1 MPTSS
6 VVSQGDLAVAD
17 HINNIRTDVLST
29 HTHDG
34 TDGNATIEATSFTG
48 TATYTGASLTF
59 GDEDL
64 LRWGTNA
71 DIVSLNRSTALSAD
85 TELTGII
92 EGTSDHPGVAA
103 NSLII
108 SNITDDGDIMFVVSD
123 GGNSK
128 GLLKLDGA
136 NGKVTIHGGD
146 LEVAEALT
154 VTGATTLNGNVTL
167 GDAASD
173 VITVNGTLA
182 GASALV
188 FEGATAD
195 GYETTLAYTDPTAD
209 RTITFPNL
217 SGTVVLGGVDNGA
230 LAITTTGL
238 VTAGSLDIDN
248 VLINGTTI
256 GHTDDTDLITVA
268 NGALTIAG
276 TIGSGAITSTGI
288 VTGTGFTAGSAV
300 LAEAELELLD
310 GLTAGTAIASKV
322 VTTDANIDTSGQ
334 RNLTITG
341 ELDAATLDISG
352 NADIAGDLTLSAG
365 TDGALRFSAASSIKI
380 LDNSGTS
387 LVIEEADTAYMTFVT
402 TDSSEAVSIAKTL
415 TLGTVAAAGTDTD
428 KFLVLD
434 SSGNVDYRTGTEVLS
449 DIGGGTGSGDI
460 TGVTAGVGL
469 SGGGSSG
476 GVTLTLDLSELS
488 TVTPADGDFFSTL
501 DSDGANEQK
510 TTTTA
515 LATLFAGTGLTA
527 SSSVIGVDAAQT
539 QITSLGSQAAAFTV
553 GVDDTGYDVTFFGDT
568 ASRYWL
574 WDTSADGVVQRGTL
588 TVGVDDTGHDVKF
601 FGASAGAYMEWDES
615 LNLLELRGAT
625 AAGPGHLKLTT
636 GEATVVASDVL
647 GKIEFQAP
655 AETGTDA
662 LTVAASIQAVA
673 QDTFSAT
680 VNATDLIFYT
690 GHSEAAA
697 EKFRFTY
704 QGELGVGGANYGT
717 DGQVLTSTGA
727 GTAPAW
733 EDAGGGLEANDIIV
747 LTEVMMYS

>member
-6 VVSQGDLAVAD
+6 AVSQGDLAVAD
-17 HINNIRTDVLST
+17 HINNVRTDVLST

-34 TDGNATIEATSFTG
+34 TEGNATIEATSFTG

-71 DIVSLNRSTALSAD
+71 DVVSMLRSTALSAD

-167 GDAASD
+167 GDSASD

-182 GASALV
+182 GANALI

-238 VTAGSLDIDN
+238 ITGGSLDIDD

-256 GHTDDTDLITVA
+256 GHTDDTDLMTVA
-268 NGALTIAG
+268 DGVLTIAG
-276 TIGSGAITSTGI
+276 
-288 VTGTGFTAGSAV
+288 
-300 LAEAELELLD
+300 
-310 GLTAGTAIASKV
+310 
-322 VTTDANIDTSGQ
+322 
-334 RNLTITG
+334 
-341 ELDAATLDISG
+341 ELDATTLDISG

-380 LDNSGTS
+380 LDNSGTA
-387 LVIEEADTAYMTFVT
+387 LVIEEADNAYMTFVT
-402 TDSSEAVSIAKTL
+402 TDSSEAVTIAKTL
-415 TLGTVAAAGTDTD
+415 TLSTVAAAGTDTD

-434 SSGNVDYRTGTEVLS
+434 SSGNVDYRTGSQVLS
-449 DIGGGTGSGDI
+449 DIGAGTGSGSMTSFQLEDDDGTEVTI
-460 TGVTAGVGL
+460 SDAKEVKIIGSGVTTNWTDTDNG
-469 SGGGSSG
+469 
-476 GVTLTLDLSELS
+476 T
-488 TVTPADGDFFSTL
+488 DGDPY
-501 DSDGANEQK
+501 D
-510 TTTTA
+510 
-515 LATLFAGTGLTA
+515 LT
-527 SSSVIGVDAAQT
+527 ITVDAAQT
-539 QITSLGSQAAAFTV
+539 GITSILATDVKIGEDDQTKIDFETADEIHFYVANAHEVTLAANELSPNTSDGIALGTSSKMWSDLFLASGAVINFNNGDVTLTHSSNDLAVGGGSLTSDGGVKIDNITIDGTEIDLSSGDLTIDVAGDIILDADGDDLVFAAAGTNLLKITNSSSDVVFQPQVDAKDIKFNQYDGNLLLDINDGGWV
-553 GVDDTGYDVTFFGDT
+553 GVHN
-568 ASRYWL
+568 A
-574 WDTSADGVVQRGTL
+574 
-588 TVGVDDTGHDVKF
+588 
-601 FGASAGAYMEWDES
+601 
-615 LNLLELRGAT
+615 
-625 AAGPGHLKLTT
+625 AAGPGQLRFYEDTDNGTNYTAFQVGTQSGDVTYTLPTADGSDGTALTT
-636 GEATVVASDVL
+636 NGS
-647 GKIEFQAP
+647 
-655 AETGTDA
+655 GTLSWA
-662 LTVAASIQAVA
+662 
-673 QDTFSAT
+673 
-680 VNATDLIFYT
+680 
-690 GHSEAAA
+690 
-697 EKFRFTY
+697 
-704 QGELGVGGANYGT
+704 
-717 DGQVLTSTGA
+717 
-727 GTAPAW
+727 
-733 EDAGGGLEANDIIV
+733 AGGVSENDVIIM
-747 LTEVMMYS
+747 TEIMMYS

>member
-17 HINNIRTDVLST
+17 HINNVRTDVLST

-71 DIVSLNRSTALSAD
+71 DVVSLLRSTALSAD
-85 TELTGII
+85 TELSGII

-167 GDAASD
+167 GNAASD
-173 VITVNGTLA
+173 LITVNGTLA
-182 GASALV
+182 GANALI

-238 VTAGSLDIDN
+238 ITGGSLDIDD

-256 GHTDDTDLITVA
+256 GHTNDTDLMTVA
-268 NGALTIAG
+268 
-276 TIGSGAITSTGI
+276 
-288 VTGTGFTAGSAV
+288 
-300 LAEAELELLD
+300 D
-310 GLTAGTAIASKV
+310 GV
-322 VTTDANIDTSGQ
+322 
-334 RNLTITG
+334 LTITG

-387 LVIEEADTAYMTFVT
+387 LVI
-402 TDSSEAVSIAKTL
+402 
-415 TLGTVAAAGTDTD
+415 
-428 KFLVLD
+428 
-434 SSGNVDYRTGTEVLS
+434 
-449 DIGGGTGSGDI
+449 
-460 TGVTAGVGL
+460 
-469 SGGGSSG
+469 
-476 GVTLTLDLSELS
+476 
-488 TVTPADGDFFSTL
+488 
-501 DSDGANEQK
+501 
-510 TTTTA
+510 
-515 LATLFAGTGLTA
+515 
-527 SSSVIGVDAAQT
+527 
-539 QITSLGSQAAAFTV
+539 
-553 GVDDTGYDVTFFGDT
+553 
-568 ASRYWL
+568 
-574 WDTSADGVVQRGTL
+574 
-588 TVGVDDTGHDVKF
+588 
-601 FGASAGAYMEWDES
+601 
-615 LNLLELRGAT
+615 
-625 AAGPGHLKLTT
+625 
-636 GEATVVASDVL
+636 
-647 GKIEFQAP
+647 
-655 AETGTDA
+655 
-662 LTVAASIQAVA
+662 
-673 QDTFSAT
+673 
-680 VNATDLIFYT
+680 
-690 GHSEAAA
+690 
-697 EKFRFTY
+697 
-704 QGELGVGGANYGT
+704 
-717 DGQVLTSTGA
+717 
-727 GTAPAW
+727 
-733 EDAGGGLEANDIIV
+733 
-747 LTEVMMYS
+747 